1 MSHNVVESRSSM
13 FACFDVKRH
22 KQLVSDHLIQVKVK
36 QISFFQPSSDDDA
49 LFMNWKSIPSR
60 ADRVARGS
68 QTPRERKHA
77 KRGLIE
83 SDSPS

>member
-49 LFMNWKSIPSR
+49 SQYCSLTGNRFRVERIVWHEKGKHRENESTPSE
-60 ADRVARGS
+60 D
-68 QTPRERKHA
+68 
-77 KRGLIE
+77 
-83 SDSPS
+83 